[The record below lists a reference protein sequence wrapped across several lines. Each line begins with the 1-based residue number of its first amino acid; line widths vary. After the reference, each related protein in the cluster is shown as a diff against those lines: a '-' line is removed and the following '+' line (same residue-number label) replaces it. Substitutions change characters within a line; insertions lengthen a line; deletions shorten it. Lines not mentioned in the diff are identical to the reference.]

1 MAPVRNEIFMNFRF
15 LGRRFSTIPARSVQN
30 PPAAPIP
37 FYKFPLLWYD
47 HETTTPQKG
56 GSAMAELLLP
66 GEIVSMTARAANR
79 MVAGGNGDA
88 ALLYLHLLARGGKLD
103 AAAARKALHWDEAR
117 LEEGWKAL
125 VSLGLADGEAGP
137 AQAAPPPEAPPG
149 PPDYTA
155 ADITRELEDK
165 TSTFPG
171 LVNEVQRRLGKI
183 LSTADLKSLYTL
195 YDYLALPAEVICLLV
210 SWCVEEFARK
220 YGPGRKPRM
229 SQIQKEGF
237 VWHRLGVDTA
247 QAAEEHLKKQALY
260 RSREGEI
267 LRLLDL
273 PPRPLVEKER
283 KKVAAWTDMGFPDAV
298 LRLAYEKTVYKKQ
311 KMDWDYMNG
320 ILLGWHRKNL
330 HTLAEIEAGDSPRRS
345 TAQPAQP
352 PMQAHPAKPG
362 EAEQRVREDL
372 ERMREFLRREREKEG
387 G

>member
-1 MAPVRNEIFMNFRF
+1 MAANLF
-15 LGRRFSTIPARSVQN
+15 
-30 PPAAPIP
+30 
-37 FYKFPLLWYD
+37 
-47 HETTTPQKG
+47 
-56 GSAMAELLLP
+56 LP
-66 GEIVSMTARAANR
+66 GGVVAMPAEAADR
-79 MVAGGNGDA
+79 LIASGSGDA
-88 ALLYLHLLARGGKLD
+88 ALLYLWLLRKNG
-103 AAAARKALHWDEAR
+103 AAT
-117 LEEGWKAL
+117 LEEAGSAL
-125 VSLGLADGEAGP
+125 RWDGGRLTAAWDVLSGRGLAP
-137 AQAAPPPEAPPG
+137 AMPQASQPRPEQEEPPE
-149 PPDYTA
+149 YTA
-155 ADITRELEDK
+155 EDIARELEDQN
-165 TSTFPG
+165 STFPA
-171 LVNEVQRRLGKI
+171 LVGEVQRRLGKI
-183 LSTADLKSLYTL
+183 LSTADLKTLYTL
-195 YDYLALPAEVICLLV
+195 YDFLALPAEVICLLV

>member
-1 MAPVRNEIFMNFRF
+1 MAANLF
-15 LGRRFSTIPARSVQN
+15 
-30 PPAAPIP
+30 
-37 FYKFPLLWYD
+37 
-47 HETTTPQKG
+47 
-56 GSAMAELLLP
+56 LP
-66 GEIVSMTARAANR
+66 GGVVAMPAEAADR
-79 MVAGGNGDA
+79 LIASGSGDA
-88 ALLYLHLLARGGKLD
+88 ALLYLWLLRKNG
-103 AAAARKALHWDEAR
+103 AAT
-117 LEEGWKAL
+117 LEEAGSAL
-125 VSLGLADGEAGP
+125 RWDGGRLTAAWDVLSGRGLAP
-137 AQAAPPPEAPPG
+137 AMPQASQPRPEQEEPPE
-149 PPDYTA
+149 YTA
-155 ADITRELEDK
+155 EDIARELEDQN
-165 TSTFPG
+165 STFPA
-171 LVNEVQRRLGKI
+171 LVGEVQRRLGKI
-183 LSTADLKSLYTL
+183 LSTADLKTLYTL
-195 YDYLALPAEVICLLV
+195 YDFLALPAEVICLLV

-298 LRLAYEKTVYKKQ
+298 LRLAYEKTVYRKQ

>member
-1 MAPVRNEIFMNFRF
+1 MAANLF
-15 LGRRFSTIPARSVQN
+15 
-30 PPAAPIP
+30 
-37 FYKFPLLWYD
+37 
-47 HETTTPQKG
+47 
-56 GSAMAELLLP
+56 LP
-66 GEIVSMTARAANR
+66 GGVVAMPAEAADR
-79 MVAGGNGDA
+79 LIASGSGDA
-88 ALLYLHLLARGGKLD
+88 ALLYLYLLRKNG
-103 AAAARKALHWDEAR
+103 AASLEEAGNALRWDGAR
-117 LEEGWKAL
+117 LTTAWDVLSGK
-125 VSLGLADGEAGP
+125 GLAP
-137 AQAAPPPEAPPG
+137 AMPQAAPTKPLQEEPPE
-149 PPDYTA
+149 YTA
-155 ADITRELEDK
+155 EDIARELDDQN
-165 TSTFPG
+165 SPFPA
-171 LVNEVQRRLGKI
+171 LVGEVQRRLGKI
-183 LSTADLKSLYTL
+183 LSTVELKTLYTI
-195 YDYLALPAEVICLLV
+195 YDFLALPAEVICLLV

-273 PPRPLVEKER
+273 QPRPLVEKER

>member
-1 MAPVRNEIFMNFRF
+1 MP
-15 LGRRFSTIPARSVQN
+15 
-30 PPAAPIP
+30 
-37 FYKFPLLWYD
+37 
-47 HETTTPQKG
+47 
-56 GSAMAELLLP
+56 ELLLP
-66 GEIVSMTARAANR
+66 GNIISMDARAADR
-79 MVAGGNGDA
+79 LTACGNGDA
-88 ALLYLHLLARGGKLD
+88 ALLYLWLLRHGGQLD
-103 AAAARKALHWDEAR
+103 PAKARKGLKWDGQR
-117 LEEGWKAL
+117 LEDASAAL
-125 VSLGLADGEAGP
+125 VNLGLSDGKAEE
-137 AQAAPPPEAPPG
+137 AAPIPAPEG

-298 LRLAYEKTVYKKQ
+298 LRLAYEKTVYRKQ

>member
-1 MAPVRNEIFMNFRF
+1 MP
-15 LGRRFSTIPARSVQN
+15 
-30 PPAAPIP
+30 
-37 FYKFPLLWYD
+37 
-47 HETTTPQKG
+47 
-56 GSAMAELLLP
+56 ELLLP
-66 GEIVSMTARAANR
+66 GKILSMDARAAER
-79 MVAGGNGDA
+79 LVAGGSGDA
-88 ALLYLHLLARGGKLD
+88 ALLYLHLLARGGTLD
-103 AAAARKALHWDEAR
+103 AAAARKALRWDDGR
-117 LEEGWKAL
+117 LEEAWRAL
-125 VSLGLADGEAGP
+125 AGLGLADP
-137 AQAAPPPEAPPG
+137 AAAPAEAAPVQAPPG

-155 ADITRELEDK
+155 ADVARELED
-165 TSTFPG
+165 TASTFPG

-183 LSTADLKSLYTL
+183 LSTSDLKSLYTL

-220 YGPGRKPRM
+220 YGPGRRPRM

-237 VWHRLGVDTA
+237 AWHRLGVDTA
-247 QAAEEHLKKQALY
+247 QAAEAHLKKLARY

-273 PPRPLVEKER
+273 PPRPLVEKEK
-283 KKVAAWTDMGFPDAV
+283 KKVAAWTDMGFDDQA

-330 HTLAEIEAGDSPRRS
+330 HTLAEIQAGDSPRRS
-345 TAQPAQP
+345 AAQPAQP
-352 PMQAHPAKPG
+352 PMQAHPARPG
-362 EAEQRVREDL
+362 EADQRVREDV